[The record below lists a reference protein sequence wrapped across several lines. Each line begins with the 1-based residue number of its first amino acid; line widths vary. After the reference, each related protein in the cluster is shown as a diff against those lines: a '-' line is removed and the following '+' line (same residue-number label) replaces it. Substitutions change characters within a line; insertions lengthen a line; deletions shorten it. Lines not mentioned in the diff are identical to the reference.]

1 MIILMLHQVVLINMN
16 KSDLKLI
23 IILLIILISAIIII
37 IGTSTKSDKAVVYHN
52 NELIKTIDLK
62 INKDYIINGDNG
74 KIKIIVNNNRI
85 KVASENSKN
94 HLCSKQG
101 YISHSYES
109 IICLPNKVVI
119 KIIGKSNI
127 DTKVG

>member
-1 MIILMLHQVVLINMN
+1 MIIIMLHQVVLINMN
-16 KSDLKLI
+16 KSDFKLI
-23 IILLIILISAIIII
+23 IILLIILIPVIILII
-37 IGTSTKSDKAVVYHN
+37 STSKKSDTALVYHN
-52 NELIKTIDLK
+52 NKLIKTIELK
-62 INKDYIINGDNG
+62 INKNYTVNGDNG
-74 KIKIIVNNNRI
+74 KIKIIVNHNRI
-85 KVASENSKN
+85 KVTSENSKN